1 MKRIQVLL
9 SAYNGE
15 NYIAEQI
22 KSILRQ
28 KYVQVSLLIRDD
40 GSEDATWKILSEYAA
55 KHRNVC
61 VYAGKNI
68 GTQKSYF
75 DLLAHADSD
84 MDYFAFSDQD
94 DVWHT
99 HKLRRAVE
107 ILSQETENKPLLYAS
122 NVICASEDLRIKT
135 RIYRLKR
142 KHPSFGNALVEN
154 ICTGCTEVFNKQ
166 LLELVRMHPPGCAIL
181 HDWWFYMTAAC
192 FGKVCFDEKAYILYR
207 QHAHNQVGMQATQW
221 NRWKRRMLRIGSLRG
236 LLSQQAKDFADAYE
250 DMHVQNRGLELM
262 AGYRQNSRK
271 KWEVVVSGLVY
282 RQNRIDR
289 WIYKILFLAGY
300 L

>member
-28 KYVQVSLLIRDD
+28 KHVQVSLLIRDD

-107 ILSQETENKPLLYAS
+107 ILSQQSEKGWEVDRIGKQAAF
-122 NVICASEDLRIKT
+122 ICFQCDLRIGRFAHKNT
-135 RIYRLKR
+135 YL
-142 KHPSFGNALVEN
+142 SAE
-154 ICTGCTEVFNKQ
+154 TQASVFWQ
-166 LLELVRMHPPGCAIL
+166 
-181 HDWWFYMTAAC
+181 C
-192 FGKVCFDEKAYILYR
+192 FGRKYM
-207 QHAHNQVGMQATQW
+207 H
-221 NRWKRRMLRIGSLRG
+221 RMYGG
-236 LLSQQAKDFADAYE
+236 
-250 DMHVQNRGLELM
+250 V
-262 AGYRQNSRK
+262 
-271 KWEVVVSGLVY
+271 
-282 RQNRIDR
+282 
-289 WIYKILFLAGY
+289 
-300 L
+300 